1 MDDGQSSERQF
12 KITKRLMERMLTI
25 PFNSD
30 NVAKLIFD
38 SKLTTLIYREV
49 GVLRALKE
57 RGGDL
62 DG

>member
-1 MDDGQSSERQF
+1 
-12 KITKRLMERMLTI
+12 MERMLTI

-38 SKLTTLIYREV
+38 SKLTTLIYKEV

-62 DG
+62 DE

>member
-1 MDDGQSSERQF
+1 MDDGQSSERQL

-25 PFNSD
+25 SFNSD

-38 SKLTTLIYREV
+38 SKLTTLIYKEV

-62 DG
+62 DE